1 MPRTLIEECTVMTT
15 GVGPS
20 ALDIEPFDA
29 LSFHARHAPHSST
42 AASRSTLIVEW
53 ESESPRP
60 RSLEHTTQANG
71 MRRSALEIKLLD
83 APSLDEWHARTA
95 RTLPH
100 ASIAPYLWN
109 GAVRRLVHRLTPARS
124 RPYNHWQ
131 SISCLAVGTSEASR
145 QRQHQ
150 HRLPTA
156 VAGSVTC
163 ALVGSLRGWYNRPA
177 LRPGFGFQ

>member
-29 LSFHARHAPHSST
+29 LSFHARHATHSST

-124 RPYNHWQ
+124 RPYTKARTLHIESLNALSSRELSRTAGQ
-131 SISCLAVGTSEASR
+131 FEAIA
-145 QRQHQ
+145 
-150 HRLPTA
+150 PE
-156 VAGSVTC
+156 
-163 ALVGSLRGWYNRPA
+163 P
-177 LRPGFGFQ
+177 

>member
-42 AASRSTLIVEW
+42 AASRSTSIVEW

-71 MRRSALEIKLLD
+71 MRRSALDINCSTRPLWTSGMPAQPGRCHMQALRHTCGMGLCVALYIASPPLVRGPTPK
-83 APSLDEWHARTA
+83 HAHCI
-95 RTLPH
+95 L
-100 ASIAPYLWN
+100 N
-109 GAVRRLVHRLTPARS
+109 RS
-124 RPYNHWQ
+124 TH
-131 SISCLAVGTSEASR
+131 
-145 QRQHQ
+145 
-150 HRLPTA
+150 
-156 VAGSVTC
+156 
-163 ALVGSLRGWYNRPA
+163 SLRENCPAQPGSSKRLHLNR
-177 LRPGFGFQ
+177 RVKM

>member
-71 MRRSALEIKLLD
+71 MRRSALDIKLLD

-124 RPYNHWQ
+124 RPSPKHAHCILNRSTH
-131 SISCLAVGTSEASR
+131 
-145 QRQHQ
+145 
-150 HRLPTA
+150 
-156 VAGSVTC
+156 
-163 ALVGSLRGWYNRPA
+163 SLRENCPAQPGSSKRLHLNR
-177 LRPGFGFQ
+177 RVKM

>member
-1 MPRTLIEECTVMTT
+1 MPTPRGLARSILTR
-15 GVGPS
+15 
-20 ALDIEPFDA
+20 FDA
-29 LSFHARHAPHSST
+29 LSLQEWHAPHSST

-124 RPYNHWQ
+124 RPYTKARTLHIESLNALSSRELSRTAGQ
-131 SISCLAVGTSEASR
+131 FEAIA
-145 QRQHQ
+145 
-150 HRLPTA
+150 PE
-156 VAGSVTC
+156 
-163 ALVGSLRGWYNRPA
+163 P
-177 LRPGFGFQ
+177 

>member
-29 LSFHARHAPHSST
+29 LSFHARHAPHSSA
-42 AASRSTLIVEW
+42 AASRSTSIVEW

-71 MRRSALEIKLLD
+71 MRRSTLDIKLLD

-100 ASIAPYLWN
+100 ACIAPYLWN
-109 GAVRRLVHRLTPARS
+109 GAVRRLTPARF
-124 RPYNHWQ
+124 
-131 SISCLAVGTSEASR
+131 EALQPKHAHCILNRST
-145 QRQHQ
+145 H
-150 HRLPTA
+150 
-156 VAGSVTC
+156 
-163 ALVGSLRGWYNRPA
+163 SLRKNCPAQPGSSKRLHLNR
-177 LRPGFGFQ
+177 REKM

>member
-15 GVGPS
+15 SVGPS

-29 LSFHARHAPHSST
+29 LSFHARHAPHSSA
-42 AASRSTLIVEW
+42 AASRSTSIVEW

-71 MRRSALEIKLLD
+71 MRRSALDIKLLD

-100 ASIAPYLWN
+100 ASIGPYLWN

-124 RPYNHWQ
+124 RPYNQ
-131 SISCLAVGTSEASR
+131 STHIA
-145 QRQHQ
+145 
-150 HRLPTA
+150 
-156 VAGSVTC
+156 
-163 ALVGSLRGWYNRPA
+163 Y
-177 LRPGFGFQ
+177 